1 MCSVA
6 LFSANNGNLS
16 IIQEGTKLFA
26 CLLALEL
33 PMLPITRTEALRT
46 FPRLWEAS
54 FNVTRVYCQLLLCPL
69 LLTPGRL
76 LSAQH
81 HGTSGL
87 PCIIFLNP
95 ENYDLFFLFSRSSDL
110 NNEVRLLT
118 SPLSS
123 ATRPELLVPISVLLM
138 MALEMP

>member
-33 PMLPITRTEALRT
+33 PITRTKALRT
-46 FPRLWEAS
+46 FPRLWEAP
-54 FNVTRVYCQLLLCPL
+54 FNVTHVMYCQLLLFPL
-69 LLTPGRL
+69 LVTAWRP

-87 PCIIFLNP
+87 PCSIFLNQ
-95 ENYDLFFLFSRSSDL
+95 ENYDLFFFSFSLDPGILIMRYDCSPALFL
-110 NNEVRLLT
+110 QLLGQNF
-118 SPLSS
+118 
-123 ATRPELLVPISVLLM
+123 
-138 MALEMP
+138 